1 MMESAVDKNATD
13 RGFAALAGR
22 IALIVLAAIGV
33 LGGTGLT
40 AGFLTAFSEDANGT
54 LSMRDIAIL
63 AGAALFVLGC
73 LYGGWRTI
81 RSMRAADVAA
91 GVPTPRENRNRLV
104 RVVAGLLG
112 AVIGLV
118 LVLHHDTPASS
129 PLALLDGPLS
139 PVIAIV
145 LALLVGVLTPAL
157 SLYWYL
163 RVVDE
168 QEAAAYDKGALVAI
182 HAFWVGAPVWWLLW
196 RGGLVAAPDGVL
208 IYVATAVIATVIWF
222 WAKYR

>member
-1 MMESAVDKNATD
+1 MMESAVDKDETGH
-13 RGFAALAGR
+13 GFAGLVGR
-22 IALIVLAAIGV
+22 IALITLAAIGAI
-33 LGGTGLT
+33 GGTGVIV
-40 AGFLTAFSEDANGT
+40 GFLTAFSQDANGT
-54 LSMRDIAIL
+54 LSIRDIAIL
-63 AGAALFVLGC
+63 SGAALFVLGC
-73 LYGGWRTI
+73 VYTGWRAI
-81 RSMRAADVAA
+81 RSMRVADAAA
-91 GVPTPRENRNRLV
+91 GPPTPRENRNRLV

-112 AVIGLV
+112 AVIGVV
-118 LVLHHDTPASS
+118 LVLHHDTPTSS

-139 PVIAIV
+139 PAIAIV

-168 QEAAAYDKGALVAI
+168 QEAAAYDKGAFVAI

-208 IYVATAVIATVIWF
+208 IYLATAVIATVAWF